1 MFISFTIAKRERE
14 GKRRI
19 PRYRIIKQDE
29 MGLYGSASP
38 VPIPWARRQPRAP
51 PPRCGDGSGRKMKGR
66 AFQRPIPWW

>member
-14 GKRRI
+14 RERERI

-38 VPIPWARRQPRAP
+38 VPIPW
-51 PPRCGDGSGRKMKGR
+51 PPRGGSP
-66 AFQRPIPWW
+66 AA